1 CRSKNSYKLGEEM
14 KKRNFNHIELYI
26 GAVIIGLIALMAII
40 SLFYTPYDPNKMDL
54 VNKFQTPSALHLL
67 GTDQFGRDVLSRIMV
82 GSKLIFLVGVSSVG
96 IALIIGT
103 TLGALGGYY
112 GGLLDDLL
120 MKVIEANLAF
130 PGVLLALMLISIFS
144 PSIWI
149 IILAL
154 SIMNTPRFTR
164 VVRSGYIQYKHA
176 EFVEAARVTGISDL
190 RIILVHILPNIS
202 SSILVTSALSFGT
215 SILSEAGLSYL
226 GLGLQPP
233 HASWGKMLNESQGF
247 MLQSPLTA
255 IIPGVL
261 ITLIVLGF
269 NLIADGLRKKL

>member
-1 CRSKNSYKLGEEM
+1 M
-14 KKRNFNHIELYI
+14 KKREFNHIELYI

-54 VNKFQTPSALHLL
+54 VNKFQTPSTLHLL

-82 GSKLIFLVGVSSVG
+82 GSKLIFLVGVSTVG
-96 IALIIGT
+96 IALLIGV

-120 MKVIEANLAF
+120 MKVIEANMAF
-130 PGVLLALMLISIFS
+130 PGVLLALMLISIFN

-154 SIMNTPRFTR
+154 SIMNIPRFTR

-176 EFVEAARVTGISDL
+176 EFVEAARVTGMSDL

-233 HASWGKMLNESQGF
+233 HASWGKMLNEAQGF

-261 ITLIVLGF
+261 ITLVVLGF
-269 NLIADGLRKKL
+269 NLIADGLRKTL

>member
-1 CRSKNSYKLGEEM
+1 M
-14 KKRNFNHIELYI
+14 KKRNFNNIEFYI
-26 GAVIIGLIALMAII
+26 GAVIIGFIALMAIT

-54 VNKFQTPSALHLL
+54 VNKFQTPSSLHLL

-82 GSKLIFLVGVSSVG
+82 GSRLIFLVGVSTVG
-96 IALIIGT
+96 TSLLIGGL
-103 TLGALGGYY
+103 LGALGGYY

-120 MKVIEANLAF
+120 MKIIEAKMAF

-144 PSIWI
+144 PSVWI

-154 SIMNTPRFTR
+154 SIMNIPRFTR
-164 VVRSGYIQYKHA
+164 VVRSGYIQYKDA
-176 EFVEAARVTGISDL
+176 EFVQAARVTGLRDS

-202 SSILVTSALSFGT
+202 SSILVTCALSFGT

-233 HASWGKMLNESQGF
+233 HASWGKMLNEAQGF

-255 IIPGVL
+255 IIPGIL
-261 ITLIVLGF
+261 ITLAVLGF
-269 NLIADGLRKKL
+269 NLIADGLRKNS